1 MDFCPKNTFLAQKI
15 NTGTPWYFWED
26 FWSLQF
32 LSTVMAFLDNYRA
45 SLDHETWYIFRNL
58 WPTELRLCF
67 PKCILRIAYTS
78 YASSELCEFIKT
90 CHQFVCSQYI
100 QDNCNDGQ
108 SCHTSQHL
116 NNTAPS
122 ENIIRKLFFIVFIKF
137 TALAQPLGSH
147 CPGCPFGNR
156 CLLPHLPDGSQGL
169 PARITKD

>member
-1 MDFCPKNTFLAQKI
+1 MKLWLVTFCLWRCYQTHFHI
-15 NTGTPWYFWED
+15 
-26 FWSLQF
+26 
-32 LSTVMAFLDNYRA
+32 STVMAFLDNYRA
-45 SLDHETWYIFRNL
+45 SLYHETWYIFRNI

-67 PKCILRIAYTS
+67 PKCILQIAYTS

-90 CHQFVCSQYI
+90 CQQFVCSQYI
-100 QDNCNDGQ
+100 QDNCNEQQ
-108 SCHTSQHL
+108 SCHTSQCL

-156 CLLPHLPDGSQGL
+156 CLLPHLPDASQGLPCQGL

>member
-1 MDFCPKNTFLAQKI
+1 
-15 NTGTPWYFWED
+15 
-26 FWSLQF
+26 
-32 LSTVMAFLDNYRA
+32 MAFLDNYRA
-45 SLDHETWYIFRNL
+45 SLDHETWYIFRNI

-67 PKCILRIAYTS
+67 PKCIFQIAYTS

-90 CHQFVCSQYI
+90 CQQFVCSQYI
-100 QDNCNDGQ
+100 QDNCNEQQ
-108 SCHTSQHL
+108 SCHTSQCL

-156 CLLPHLPDGSQGL
+156 CLLPHLPDASQGLPCQGL